1 MGLLHEKGRVYTSA
15 VGRERG
21 GRLWSYRNITGEAV
35 EWKGA
40 ERGRSYVR
48 VLDICIFLQ
57 LQCKISIARFFGV
70 MYIPNCR
77 KTKSSTHL
85 VLKLVFNHFN
95 AFFFDHH
102 AVLVNW
108 GSMCA
113 CESFVS
119 FKNDNAD

>member
-1 MGLLHEKGRVYTSA
+1 MKRGVYIPLPLGEKEVADYGVIGTLQ
-15 VGRERG
+15 VKLWNGKEPRG
-21 GRLWSYRNITGEAV
+21 
-35 EWKGA
+35 
-40 ERGRSYVR
+40 GRSYVR

-57 LQCKISIARFFGV
+57 LQCKISIARFFRV

-95 AFFFDHH
+95 AFLFDHH
-102 AVLVNW
+102 AVFVNW